1 MPQEISTKKW
11 PKNDLKLPKIAQIG
25 PKMTQNGPKI
35 STDISA
41 GSATFCI
48 SALRCSVFCKLCSL
62 TAMCFCK
69 QCVPQV
75 VLWLFQAL
83 PWGCDYKMKLKGR
96 QATQEGKVYLN
107 CPIAKKGSTP
117 HGERWEMRKCSH
129 VRKWK
134 NVKSEPYDGQK
145 LILSVLGRWTAGD
158 VCRQTQ
164 TDRLPRT
171 QTKSLQIHLI
181 QKYKHK
187 YNRIL

>member
-1 MPQEISTKKW
+1 MPQKISTKKW
-11 PKNDLKLPKIAQIG
+11 PKNDLKTTPNRTIWSKYDPKLPKW
-25 PKMTQNGPKI
+25 PKIDPKI

-117 HGERWEMRKCSH
+117 HG
-129 VRKWK
+129 
-134 NVKSEPYDGQK
+134 G
-145 LILSVLGRWTAGD
+145 I
-158 VCRQTQ
+158 
-164 TDRLPRT
+164 
-171 QTKSLQIHLI
+171 
-181 QKYKHK
+181 
-187 YNRIL
+187 

>member
-1 MPQEISTKKW
+1 MFHINCQNCVKPPS
-11 PKNDLKLPKIAQIG
+11 KLGILPCSKQAFVII
-25 PKMTQNGPKI
+25 
-35 STDISA
+35 DIMILF
-41 GSATFCI
+41 TLFCVLWQQC
-48 SALRCSVFCKLCSL
+48 AFANNVF
-62 TAMCFCK
+62 
-69 QCVPQV
+69 PQV

-83 PWGCDYKMKLKGR
+83 PWGSDYKVKLKGR
-96 QATQEGKVYLN
+96 QTTQEGKVYLN

-171 QTKSLQIHLI
+171 QTKSLEIHLI
-181 QKYKHK
+181 QKCKHK
-187 YNRIL
+187 YN